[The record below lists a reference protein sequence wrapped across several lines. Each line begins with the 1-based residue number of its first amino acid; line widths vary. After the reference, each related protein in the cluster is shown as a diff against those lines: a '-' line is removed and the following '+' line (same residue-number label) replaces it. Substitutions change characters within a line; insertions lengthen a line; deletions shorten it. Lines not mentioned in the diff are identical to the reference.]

1 MKWIGGGG
9 IGQEIFVGIGKSA
22 TINKFKT
29 RRGFEEFERLVLYN
43 PHTS

>member
-22 TINKFKT
+22 TINKFIW
-29 RRGFEEFERLVLYN
+29 RGWERMER
-43 PHTS
+43 